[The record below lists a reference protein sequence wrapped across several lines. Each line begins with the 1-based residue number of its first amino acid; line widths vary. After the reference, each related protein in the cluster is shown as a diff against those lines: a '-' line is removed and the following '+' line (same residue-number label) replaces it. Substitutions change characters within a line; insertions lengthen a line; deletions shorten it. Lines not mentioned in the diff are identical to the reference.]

1 VNTHRNLNFVQLPKL
16 VNDPS
21 VDRRTRIIAW
31 KSKNRSL
38 KTPPLCVLFDH
49 GKQAARRA
57 AAPAAWGYWQ
67 RIRRARRGVSRSAA
81 ARRPGSCVGLVD
93 RHVSPEPLIGLPHCV
108 AAVRPLAA
116 GG

>member
-1 VNTHRNLNFVQLPKL
+1 VNTHRNLNFVQLPNL

-49 GKQAARRA
+49 GKRMNRA
-57 AAPAAWGYWQ
+57 KRDY
-67 RIRRARRGVSRSAA
+67 SRKKQPVLPNWRKQLDAQQL
-81 ARRPGSCVGLVD
+81 RQLGDIGSESVGLV
-93 RHVSPEPLIGLPHCV
+93 VG
-108 AAVRPLAA
+108 
-116 GG
+116 